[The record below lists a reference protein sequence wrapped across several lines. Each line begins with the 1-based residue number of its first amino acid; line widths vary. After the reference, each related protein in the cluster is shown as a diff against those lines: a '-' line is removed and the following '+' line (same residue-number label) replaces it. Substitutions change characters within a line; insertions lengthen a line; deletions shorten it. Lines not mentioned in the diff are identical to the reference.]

1 MATPSHHAARRSV
14 GSVRYR
20 TTDAVSPAPVIAA
33 DRFERLIA
41 AAQHGSAWAW
51 SELLS
56 EYGPPVQ
63 AYARSQ
69 GIADPE
75 DLLGQVLEGVVR
87 RIGTFRGDERAFR
100 SWVFTVTHSRII
112 DQRRKDRRR
121 PPIADAEVPEVAV
134 DDDADRD
141 GQLGRVAAMA
151 MLDGLPAKQ
160 RDVAA
165 LRFVAGLSVEQTA
178 QVLGR
183 RAGAVRVAS
192 HRALASLQAQFDE
205 RGVTR

>member
-1 MATPSHHAARRSV
+1 MASPSHHAARRSV
-14 GSVRYR
+14 GSIRYR
-20 TTDAVSPAPVIAA
+20 TADAAVPAPVIAP

-51 SELLS
+51 SELLT

-69 GIADPE
+69 GIVDAE

-87 RIGTFRGDERAFR
+87 RIGAFRGDEKSFR
-100 SWVFTVTHSRII
+100 SWVFTVAHSRII

-121 PPIADAEVPEVAV
+121 PAIADADVPEVPV
-134 DDDADRD
+134 DDDVDRD
-141 GQLGRVAAMA
+141 GHLSRDAAMA

-192 HRALASLQAQFDE
+192 HRALTTLQAQFGE